1 MDWQKSDE
9 LKEPADVS
17 LVHRLVGVELSQSA
31 FSLLTGQASLQRFSI
46 LHIEPQA
53 ALARFSH

>member
-17 LVHRLVGVELSQSA
+17 LVRRLVGAELSQSA
-31 FSLLTGQASLQRFSI
+31 FSLLAGQASFRSIKFSV
-46 LHIEPQA
+46 
-53 ALARFSH
+53 